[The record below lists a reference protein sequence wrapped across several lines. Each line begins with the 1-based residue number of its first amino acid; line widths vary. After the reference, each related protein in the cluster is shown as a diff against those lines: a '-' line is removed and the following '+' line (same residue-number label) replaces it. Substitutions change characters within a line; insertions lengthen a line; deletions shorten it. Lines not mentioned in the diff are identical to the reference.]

1 MEKELEQAQNGIIK
15 VVLFGPE
22 STGKTTLT
30 KALADFYNTQFVP
43 EYMRIYLQEKWDKQ
57 KEICAEADMI
67 PIAKGQIALENT
79 QAEKAQK
86 ILFCD
91 TNLLQ
96 NWVYARVYFENYS
109 NPLLEKYVNKHD
121 YQLYILCDIDVPWQA
136 DDLRDKPN
144 EREKMFSIF
153 AKELIK
159 RRLSYIHVKG
169 SLSERLAQ
177 CKPVLQNLLNKQ
189 SNATTD

>member
-22 STGKTTLT
+22 SSGKSSLA
-30 KALADFYNTQFVP
+30 KALAETFNTRWVP
-43 EYMRIYLQEKWDKQ
+43 EYMRIYLQEKWNQ
-57 KEICAEADMI
+57 HREICTEEDMI
-67 PIAKGQIALENT
+67 PIAKGQIALENK
-79 QAEKAQK
+79 EAQLADK

-96 NWVYARVYFENYS
+96 NWVYANVYFENYS
-109 NPLLEKYVNKHD
+109 NPLLKRYVEKHE

-144 EREKMFSIF
+144 EREKMFAIF
-153 AKELIK
+153 ANELIK
-159 RRLSYIHVKG
+159 RNLPYIKTTG
-169 SLSERLAQ
+169 SLAQRLVQ
-177 CKPVLQNLLNKQ
+177 CKPILQNLLNE
-189 SNATTD
+189 